1 MLLSFP
7 NPILRVSPS
16 PIEPAMNVC
25 VHRTRL
31 IPFSTVSRTTHA
43 SSSSML
49 PLTYSLQSTSNAFLY
64 ISLSKSFPTQANAA
78 CPNTSFLLDQ
88 LTNTTTTNVS
98 VDHPLSLLL
107 DDHNYLATVSYA
119 NKSIVRFYP
128 DNLTQINQPASPSF
142 VDNPRSLAYHDGAYF
157 VGFKSYILV
166 VLSNNMTQ
174 IHNISASVLDGVRD
188 MVFLRN
194 GQLMIVSSADND
206 RLLLFNRSNVEP
218 HNYDLIGFRNVTYK
232 TPHGLLYIDDASFY
246 AISYTS
252 NNVYMYSNAGNATEW
267 TESLAL
273 NASSVTGFSG
283 GTYLSTDECDRF
295 WLSLQSHGIWI
306 FDSQGSHLGTLNITG
321 VSMYDT
327 LIDKNY
333 VMYISDYASNRIIRI
348 DPHIQC

>member
-1 MLLSFP
+1 MSSTTILYLIFCTALTTAVQIPFVSEHVTLVPKSNSTSVTLTNRTCDECLCASNSSHSILNCFP
-7 NPILRVSPS
+7 NNSCQFFVD
-16 PIEPAMNVC
+16 V
-25 VHRTRL
+25 
-31 IPFSTVSRTTHA
+31 
-43 SSSSML
+43 

-64 ISLSKSFPTQANAA
+64 FPQQVFPNASQ
-78 CPNTSFLLDQ
+78 CCMSNTSFLLDQ

-142 VDNPRSLAYHDGAYF
+142 VDNPRSLAYHEGAYF

-206 RLLLFNRSNVEP
+206 RLSP
-218 HNYDLIGFRNVTYK
+218 
-232 TPHGLLYIDDASFY
+232 
-246 AISYTS
+246 
-252 NNVYMYSNAGNATEW
+252 
-267 TESLAL
+267 
-273 NASSVTGFSG
+273 
-283 GTYLSTDECDRF
+283 
-295 WLSLQSHGIWI
+295 LQSIERGAA
-306 FDSQGSHLGTLNITG
+306 QL
-321 VSMYDT
+321 
-327 LIDKNY
+327 
-333 VMYISDYASNRIIRI
+333 
-348 DPHIQC
+348 